1 MKKTS
6 KTSKKGKRAP
16 RRGEAPL
23 STRGPS
29 TRGESFTPMQLRGLA
44 DSQKQFNA
52 EGFKK

>member
-6 KTSKKGKRAP
+6 KTSKKGKPP

-23 STRGPS
+23 STRSPS
-29 TRGESFTPMQLRGLA
+29 TRGESFAPMKLSGME

>member
-16 RRGEAPL
+16 RRGEAPV
-23 STRGPS
+23 SRDGHA
-29 TRGESFTPMQLRGLA
+29 FAPMQLRGLA
-44 DSQKQFNA
+44 DSRKQYNA